1 MNPKRILVLGGG
13 FAGLWAA
20 AGAARKLDELGV
32 GPQEVAVT
40 LVNRD
45 PYHSIRVRNYEA
57 DLTPTRVPL
66 CEVLDP
72 IGVTFVEGEVRG
84 FDFADRQARVATAV
98 GETSLPYDRLV
109 VALGSRLVRP
119 ALPGLAEFSFDV
131 DTYHGAM
138 KLNAHLASLA
148 DEPDG
153 GTVLIV
159 GAGLTGIELAAEM
172 PGRLRALQSK
182 ANIADGK
189 LRVILA
195 DHSDHL
201 GSTMGPFAQPVIAE
215 ALAALGVETRV
226 GVRVARIDRAGAT
239 LDTGED
245 ISARTVVWCAGMQAD
260 PLTQLFPVER
270 DRWGRLP
277 VDQFLRVSGMPG
289 IFPTVQALT
298 VLPNGDLVAG
308 GQFPIAGGIA
318 ADRIARWNGSTW
330 SALGS
335 GMNNTVLALT
345 MLPNGDL
352 AAGGDFTTA
361 GGSVSA
367 SVARYVSTCPAT
379 VVATGTACPGSGGPN
394 TYTAI
399 NLPWIGTTFRARST
413 TIPSFALVVV
423 ATGSTTTSIP
433 LANLLPLSPPAC
445 NLQVTPDLHEW
456 NRTVSSAGIIDTQLA
471 IPGSVALAG
480 LQLHQQ
486 LILLEVDQNLVVLES
501 TSSNAL
507 TLTIGAF

>member
-66 CEVLDP
+66 CEVLAP

-119 ALPGLAEFSFDV
+119 ALPGLAEFGFDV
-131 DTYHGAM
+131 DAYDGAM
-138 KLNAHLASLA
+138 KLNAHLATVAS
-148 DEPDG
+148 EPEV

-159 GAGLTGIELAAEM
+159 GAGLTGIELAAEL
-172 PGRLRALQSK
+172 PERLRSLQRQST
-182 ANIADGK
+182 IADGK
-189 LRVILA
+189 FRVILA

-226 GVRVARIDRAGAT
+226 GVRVAKVDRSGAT
-239 LDTGED
+239 LDTGEF

-289 IFPTVQALT
+289 IFAAGDVAAALIDGEHSSVMSCQHGRPMGRFAGHNVVADLLGAPMLPLNIDWYVTVLDLGPWGALYTEGWERHVVAVGATAKATKRTINCQRIYPPRNDRQAILDAAAPTVQK
-298 VLPNGDLVAG
+298 
-308 GQFPIAGGIA
+308 
-318 ADRIARWNGSTW
+318 
-330 SALGS
+330 
-335 GMNNTVLALT
+335 
-345 MLPNGDL
+345 
-352 AAGGDFTTA
+352 
-361 GGSVSA
+361 
-367 SVARYVSTCPAT
+367 
-379 VVATGTACPGSGGPN
+379 
-394 TYTAI
+394 
-399 NLPWIGTTFRARST
+399 
-413 TIPSFALVVV
+413 
-423 ATGSTTTSIP
+423 
-433 LANLLPLSPPAC
+433 PPAY
-445 NLQVTPDLHEW
+445 
-456 NRTVSSAGIIDTQLA
+456 RS
-471 IPGSVALAG
+471 
-480 LQLHQQ
+480 
-486 LILLEVDQNLVVLES
+486 
-501 TSSNAL
+501 
-507 TLTIGAF
+507 

>member
-119 ALPGLAEFSFDV
+119 ALPGLAEFGFDV
-131 DTYHGAM
+131 DAYDGAM
-138 KLNAHLASLA
+138 KLNAHLATVAS
-148 DEPDG
+148 EPEV

-159 GAGLTGIELAAEM
+159 GAGLTGIELAAEL
-172 PGRLRALQSK
+172 PERLRSLQRQST
-182 ANIADGK
+182 IADGK
-189 LRVILA
+189 FRVILA

-226 GVRVARIDRAGAT
+226 GVRVAKVDRSGAT
-239 LDTGED
+239 LDTGEF

-289 IFPTVQALT
+289 IFAAGDVAAALIDGEHSSVMSCQHGRPMGRFAGHNVVADLLGAPMLPLNIDWYVTVLDLGPWGALYTEGWERHVVAVGATAKATKRTINCQRIYPPRNDRQAILDAAAPTVQK
-298 VLPNGDLVAG
+298 
-308 GQFPIAGGIA
+308 
-318 ADRIARWNGSTW
+318 
-330 SALGS
+330 
-335 GMNNTVLALT
+335 
-345 MLPNGDL
+345 
-352 AAGGDFTTA
+352 
-361 GGSVSA
+361 
-367 SVARYVSTCPAT
+367 
-379 VVATGTACPGSGGPN
+379 
-394 TYTAI
+394 
-399 NLPWIGTTFRARST
+399 
-413 TIPSFALVVV
+413 
-423 ATGSTTTSIP
+423 
-433 LANLLPLSPPAC
+433 PPAY
-445 NLQVTPDLHEW
+445 
-456 NRTVSSAGIIDTQLA
+456 RS
-471 IPGSVALAG
+471 
-480 LQLHQQ
+480 
-486 LILLEVDQNLVVLES
+486 
-501 TSSNAL
+501 
-507 TLTIGAF
+507 